1 MPQFFIDENH
11 ITGNTI
17 RVRGDDLHH
26 LLHVRRIKSGDGVQF
41 RDRQGRLYQT
51 VADDVSDDAVTCSIV
66 SVNQQAETEFS
77 LCLGA
82 AILKGKK
89 YDQVIQKAVE
99 IGVDVIVPLLTER
112 TIPDIGDKA
121 EKKVQRWQRIALEA
135 SKQSLREK
143 VPEVRDIHKYQ
154 DFIESCS
161 DECKILAHVDPES
174 TDLRSFLR
182 RNEAPSSAT
191 ILTGPEGGFSRK
203 EVEIAR
209 RFDWNVLHTGIS
221 QFRAETA
228 AMVLPAIILYEW
240 GWR

>member
-112 TIPDIGDKA
+112 TYRILVIR
-121 EKKVQRWQRIALEA
+121 QRRRFSDGRELP
-135 SKQSLREK
+135 LR
-143 VPEVRDIHKYQ
+143 
-154 DFIESCS
+154 
-161 DECKILAHVDPES
+161 L
-174 TDLRSFLR
+174 
-182 RNEAPSSAT
+182 PSSHCVKKF
-191 ILTGPEGGFSRK
+191 PR
-203 EVEIAR
+203 
-209 RFDWNVLHTGIS
+209 
-221 QFRAETA
+221 
-228 AMVLPAIILYEW
+228 
-240 GWR
+240 